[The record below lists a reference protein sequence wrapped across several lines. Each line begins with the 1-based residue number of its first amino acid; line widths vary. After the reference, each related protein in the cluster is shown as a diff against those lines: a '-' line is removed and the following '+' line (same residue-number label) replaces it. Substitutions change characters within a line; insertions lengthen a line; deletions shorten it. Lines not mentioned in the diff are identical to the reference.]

1 MTYVPC
7 SFDSIPLYGSGK
19 RSNEVSKTSKQKSR
33 PCAQSSKL
41 PAQQLEHR
49 SASAMEC
56 EPGVL
61 AAAGRSTAIAQSNP
75 AQAPK
80 LDTLLGRGDDLTG
93 DAGLSAHLSEL
104 ESRVEALQHSA
115 EVLSPATISP
125 V

>member
-1 MTYVPC
+1 
-7 SFDSIPLYGSGK
+7 
-19 RSNEVSKTSKQKSR
+19 
-33 PCAQSSKL
+33 
-41 PAQQLEHR
+41 
-49 SASAMEC
+49 MEC